1 MEKGKQCSE
10 NDPNKL
16 VVDDIHNDGIYT
28 FETTQ
33 ILCRKHNAIK
43 NPRGKTAFI
52 VTRVRL
58 QELEEPTVT
67 SASMLKNIQCEKPFR
82 DYMRSA
88 ILEHG
93 GITYDE
99 AKYGGSEQV
108 GCAPS
113 TAVEYLRKMLSSR
126 GELTIDMERRL
137 IVFKEH
143 QESKPKGNGHA
154 TNVDEIAERLH
165 KAADK

>member
-1 MEKGKQCSE
+1 MEKGKQCTES
-10 NDPNKL
+10 DPNKL
-16 VVDDIHNDGIYT
+16 VVDDVNNDGIYT

-33 ILCRKHNAIK
+33 LLCRKHNAVK

-58 QELEEPTVT
+58 QELDEPTVT

-82 DYMRSA
+82 EFIRSI
-88 ILEHG
+88 ILQHG
-93 GITYDE
+93 GISYDE

-113 TAVEYLRKMLSSR
+113 TAVEYLRKMLSTR
-126 GELTIDMERRL
+126 GELTIDMEQRL
-137 IVFKEH
+137 IVFKQRE
-143 QESKPKGNGHA
+143 EGKPKVSSQA
-154 TNVDEIAERLH
+154 PNVSDIARRLH
-165 KAADK
+165 EAAEG